1 MIDGLVVCIIGERFL
16 CFVFC
21 FFFCFF
27 KSVADTENDAFDDDD
42 DELMMIMLFYKRKI
56 RKISL
61 EVFVGTEKDNNKEV
75 VTF

>member
-1 MIDGLVVCIIGERFL
+1 MYYWGAFSL
-16 CFVFC
+16 FC
-21 FFFCFF
+21 FLFFF
-27 KSVADTENDAFDDDD
+27 KKKKTVADTENDAFDDD

>member
-21 FFFCFF
+21 FFLKK

-42 DELMMIMLFYKRKI
+42 DELMMMMLFYKGK
-56 RKISL
+56 S
-61 EVFVGTEKDNNKEV
+61 EK
-75 VTF
+75 

>member
-21 FFFCFF
+21 FFFKK
-27 KSVADTENDAFDDDD
+27 KSVADTENDAFDDDDD

>member
-42 DELMMIMLFYKRKI
+42 ELMMIMLFYKRKI